1 MSKKVKKH
9 IFEVL
14 ELSLA
19 DNKVDKFVDGFI
31 ISLILLNILA
41 VIMQTVEGL
50 AEYAQVF
57 RYFEIFSIVLFT
69 IEYLLRLWSSTAE
82 EKFKGLI
89 KGRIRFAT
97 TPLAIIDLLAVLPF
111 YLPFLFGFDLRI
123 IRVLRLFRVFSLLK
137 LTRYSSSLKTL
148 SNVFR
153 ARREELT
160 IVLTAVA
167 ILLVFSSSLVYFV
180 ENEVQ
185 PQAFSDIPQAM
196 WWGIVTLTT
205 VGYGDVA
212 PITAAGKILAGVISL
227 LGVGLFV
234 LPAGILAS
242 GFAEEIQKNKI
253 EIVCPHC
260 GKEHTPSNKH
270 LSKHHSGN

>member
-19 DNKVDKFVDGFI
+19 DNKVDKAVDTFI
-31 ISLILLNILA
+31 ILLILLNVLA
-41 VIMQTVEGL
+41 VIMQTVDGL

-82 EKFKGLI
+82 EKFKGII
-89 KGRIRFAT
+89 KGRFRFAT
-97 TPLAIIDLLAVLPF
+97 TPLAVIDLLAVLPF

-153 ARREELT
+153 TRREELT

-212 PITAAGKILAGVISL
+212 PITTAGKVIAGIISL

-242 GFAEEIQKNKI
+242 GFAEEIQKNRIKI
-253 EIVCPHC
+253 ICPHC
-260 GKEHTPSNKH
+260 GKEHLPSNKH